1 MSDANA
7 ETGRSRT
14 EWLGLAGIGA
24 MLVTQLV
31 WDTTLTL
38 LGVAAFGI
46 EEEDTALVR
55 ALLSFHPLAWL
66 LAKILTLTAAAWVML
81 RLDAHRDPATAWVPW
96 LLAVLGF
103 VGPLGWLEL
112 LL

>member
-1 MSDANA
+1 MPDTNGRA
-7 ETGRSRT
+7 GRSRT
-14 EWLGLAGIGA
+14 EWVGLAGIGA
-24 MLVTQLV
+24 MLATHLV

-46 EEEDTALVR
+46 EEEGTAIVR
-55 ALLSFHPLAWL
+55 ELLWIHPVAWI
-66 LAKILTLTAAAWVML
+66 LAKVVVMTATTWVML
-81 RLDAHRDPATAWVPW
+81 RLDAHRSPATAWVPW

-103 VGPLGWLEL
+103 VGPLGWFEL